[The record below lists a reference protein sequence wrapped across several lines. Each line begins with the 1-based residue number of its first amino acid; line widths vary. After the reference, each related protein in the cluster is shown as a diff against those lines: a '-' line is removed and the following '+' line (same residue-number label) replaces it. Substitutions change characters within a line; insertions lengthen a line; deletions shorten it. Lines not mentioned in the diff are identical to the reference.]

1 MSGVPSLGFAA
12 SRAFPTGRFNVG
24 KFALIWCDTP
34 VVTSESAPFDRLATP
49 LVWLD
54 EASHIRAIT
63 PAFASWLGVSARR
76 LVGMALEGLDGGAR
90 ITSALPR
97 VPYDEQALRLQRVGL
112 GFGGLPAR
120 FADVW
125 CIRED
130 EGMRLELHP
139 VEEFPGDD
147 PVTALPQALSASLR
161 GLAHELRNPLA
172 GLKGAAQ
179 LLGRRLTD
187 ADSRELVELI
197 ASEVERLNGLV
208 DRILHPAAPR
218 PFEPTN
224 IHAVLERVR
233 QLAEAEAGWS
243 VKIVRDYDPSLPDL
257 PGDADRLTQ
266 SVWNLVRNALE
277 SGATLVALRTRAEYQ
292 VLIGDRSHRLAVR
305 VEISDDG
312 RGVPDDLVDRLFL
325 PLVSGRAEGTG
336 LGLPLAQQIAR
347 EHGGSLAYR
356 SRPGHTVFTVL
367 LPLPDP
373 EPGPEARDASDEG
386 SAS

>member
-1 MSGVPSLGFAA
+1 MPADA
-12 SRAFPTGRFNVG
+12 S
-24 KFALIWCDTP
+24 
-34 VVTSESAPFDRLATP
+34 PFDRLATP
-49 LVWLD
+49 LFWLD
-54 EASHIRAIT
+54 TGARIT
-63 PAFASWLGVSARR
+63 ALNPAFASWLGVSARR
-76 LVGMALEGLDGGAR
+76 LLGLRIDELDGGER
-90 ITSALPR
+90 IAAALPR
-97 VPYDEQALRLQRVGL
+97 VPFDEQALRLQRVGL
-112 GFGGLPAR
+112 GFGGLTAR
-120 FADVW
+120 FADLW
-125 CIRED
+125 CLRETDAGDAREVIRI
-130 EGMRLELHP
+130 ELHP
-139 VEEFPGDD
+139 VEEFPGED

-179 LLGRRLTD
+179 LLSRRTSD
-187 ADSRELVELI
+187 ADSRELVGLI

-208 DRILHPAAPR
+208 DRILHPAPPR
-218 PFEPTN
+218 AFEPTN

-257 PGDADRLTQ
+257 LGDADRLTQ
-266 SVWNLVRNALE
+266 AVWNLVRNALE
-277 SGATLVALRTRAEYQ
+277 SGASTVALRTRAEHQ

-305 VEISDDG
+305 IEVGDDG
-312 RGVPDDLVDRLFL
+312 RGVPDDLVERLFL

-367 LPLPDP
+367 LPLPDADD
-373 EPGPEARDASDEG
+373 GCASDAAG
-386 SAS
+386 ARASTSARSPR

>member
-1 MSGVPSLGFAA
+1 MRHGAEKLPRQGAILSGMPADRAA
-12 SRAFPTGRFNVG
+12 
-24 KFALIWCDTP
+24 
-34 VVTSESAPFDRLATP
+34 FDRLATP

-54 EASHIRAIT
+54 AGGRIAALN
-63 PAFASWLGVSARR
+63 PAFASWLGVGARR
-76 LVGMALEGLDGGAR
+76 LLGLAADALDGGERLAA
-90 ITSALPR
+90 ALPR
-97 VPYDEQALRLQRVGL
+97 VPADGQALRLQRLGL

-120 FADVW
+120 FADAW
-125 CIRED
+125 CLRED
-130 EGMRLELHP
+130 AEVRVELHP
-139 VEEFPGDD
+139 VEEFPGED

-179 LLGRRLTD
+179 LLSRRSGD
-187 ADSRELVELI
+187 ADGRELVDLI

-208 DRILHPAAPR
+208 ERILHPAPPR
-218 PFEPTN
+218 PFEALN

-266 SVWNLVRNALE
+266 AVWNLVRNALE
-277 SGATLVALRTRAEYQ
+277 SGASQVGLRTRAEHR
-292 VLIGDRSHRLAVR
+292 VLIGERSHRLAVR
-305 VEISDDG
+305 VEVADDG
-312 RGVPDDLVDRLFL
+312 RGVPEDLVERLFL

-367 LPLPDP
+367 LPVPESEDGAAAPPAAVTAGPDGAVP
-373 EPGPEARDASDEG
+373 
-386 SAS
+386 

>member
-1 MSGVPSLGFAA
+1 MPADLDA
-12 SRAFPTGRFNVG
+12 
-24 KFALIWCDTP
+24 
-34 VVTSESAPFDRLATP
+34 FDRLATP
-49 LVWLD
+49 LFWLD
-54 EASHIRAIT
+54 ASKRIAALN

-76 LVGMALEGLDGGAR
+76 LVGFDLDELDGGAR
-90 ITSALPR
+90 IAGALPR
-97 VPYDEQALRLQRVGL
+97 VPADGQPLRLQRVGL
-112 GFGGLPAR
+112 GFGGGTAR

-125 CIRED
+125 CVQ
-130 EGMRLELHP
+130 EGEGVRVELHP
-139 VEEFPGDD
+139 VEEFPGED

-179 LLGRRLTD
+179 LLSRRTSD
-187 ADSRELVELI
+187 ADSRELVGLI
-197 ASEVERLNGLV
+197 AAEVERLNGLV

-218 PFEPTN
+218 AFEPTN

-243 VKIVRDYDPSLPDL
+243 VKLVRDYDPSLPDL
-257 PGDADRLTQ
+257 SGDADRLTQ
-266 SVWNLVRNALE
+266 AVWNLVRNALE
-277 SGATLVALRTRAEYQ
+277 SGASTVHLRTRAEHQ

-305 VEISDDG
+305 VEVSDDG
-312 RGVPDDLVDRLFL
+312 RGVPEDLVERLFL

-336 LGLPLAQQIAR
+336 LGLPLAQLIAR

-367 LPLPDP
+367 LPVPDAA
-373 EPGPEARDASDEG
+373 EEG
-386 SAS
+386 DSSSNGAVS

>member
-1 MSGVPSLGFAA
+1 MPTDLAA
-12 SRAFPTGRFNVG
+12 F
-24 KFALIWCDTP
+24 
-34 VVTSESAPFDRLATP
+34 ERLATP
-49 LVWLD
+49 LCWLD
-54 EASHIRAIT
+54 ASGRIRALN

-76 LVGMALEGLDGGAR
+76 LGGLGFDALDGGAR
-90 ITSALPR
+90 IIAALSR
-97 VPYDEQALRLQRVGL
+97 VPVDGQPLRLQRVGL

-125 CIRED
+125 CLREGD
-130 EGMRLELHP
+130 ALRLELHP
-139 VEEFPGDD
+139 VEEFPGED
-147 PVTALPQALSASLR
+147 PVTALPQALSAALR

-179 LLGRRLTD
+179 LLSRRTSD
-187 ADSRELVELI
+187 ADSRELVGLI
-197 ASEVERLNGLV
+197 AGEVERLNGLV

-243 VKIVRDYDPSLPDL
+243 VKLVRDYDPSLPHL
-257 PGDADRLTQ
+257 AGDADRLTQ
-266 SVWNLVRNALE
+266 AVWNLVRNALE
-277 SGATLVALRTRAEYQ
+277 SGAGTVGLRTRAEHQ
-292 VLIGDRSHRLAVR
+292 VLIGERSHRLAVR
-305 VEISDDG
+305 VEVSDDG
-312 RGVPDDLVDRLFL
+312 RGVPEDLIERLFL
-325 PLVSGRAEGTG
+325 PLVSGRADGTG

-367 LPLPDP
+367 LPVLESDDDAAAPPVAAPTVTAATGPDGALP
-373 EPGPEARDASDEG
+373 
-386 SAS
+386 

>member
-1 MSGVPSLGFAA
+1 MPADLAA
-12 SRAFPTGRFNVG
+12 Y
-24 KFALIWCDTP
+24 
-34 VVTSESAPFDRLATP
+34 ERLATP

-54 EASHIRAIT
+54 GEARVAAMNS
-63 PAFASWLGVSARR
+63 AFASWLGISARR
-76 LVGMALEGLDGGAR
+76 LIGLRLDELDGGAR
-90 ITSALPR
+90 IVAALPR
-97 VPYDEQALRLQRVGL
+97 VPRDGQTLRLQRVGL

-120 FADVW
+120 FADV
-125 CIRED
+125 CCLLD
-130 EGMRLELHP
+130 AEGVRVEVHP
-139 VEEFPGDD
+139 VEEFPGED

-179 LLGRRLTD
+179 LLARRIHD
-187 ADSRELVELI
+187 ADSRELVGLI
-197 ASEVERLNGLV
+197 ASEVERLNDLV
-208 DRILHPAAPR
+208 ERILHPAAPR
-218 PFEPTN
+218 PFEPAS

-257 PGDADRLTQ
+257 LGDADRLTQ
-266 SVWNLVRNALE
+266 AVWNLVRNALE
-277 SGATLVALRTRAEYQ
+277 SGASTVNLRTRAEHQ

-305 VEISDDG
+305 VEVSDDG
-312 RGVPDDLVDRLFL
+312 RGVPEDLTERLFL

-367 LPLPDP
+367 LPLPEP
-373 EPGPEARDASDEG
+373 EEAP
-386 SAS
+386 

>member
-1 MSGVPSLGFAA
+1 MTA
-12 SRAFPTGRFNVG
+12 
-24 KFALIWCDTP
+24 D
-34 VVTSESAPFDRLATP
+34 SAPFDRLATP

-54 EASHIRAIT
+54 GAGHIRAVT

-76 LVGMALEGLDGGAR
+76 LLGMAIDGLDGGSR
-90 ITSALPR
+90 IAAALPR

-112 GFGGLPAR
+112 GFGELPAR

-125 CIRED
+125 CVREGD
-130 EGMRLELHP
+130 GVRLELHP

-243 VKIVRDYDPSLPDL
+243 VKIVRDYDPSLPDF

-277 SGATLVALRTRAEYQ
+277 SGATLVALRTRAEHQ

-373 EPGPEARDASDEG
+373 ESVGHEARDVNDQDVEDQGVEDQGVAP
-386 SAS
+386 

>member
-1 MSGVPSLGFAA
+1 M
-12 SRAFPTGRFNVG
+12 PT
-24 KFALIWCDTP
+24 D
-34 VVTSESAPFDRLATP
+34 VVDLPAFDRLATP
-49 LVWLD
+49 LFWLD
-54 EASHIRAIT
+54 ASGHISALN

-76 LVGMALEGLDGGAR
+76 LVGFGIDELDGGGR
-90 ITSALPR
+90 IAAALPR
-97 VPYDEQALRLQRVGL
+97 VPHDEQALRLQRVGL

-125 CIRED
+125 CVREG
-130 EGMRLELHP
+130 EGVRVELHP
-139 VEEFPGDD
+139 VEEFPGED

-179 LLGRRLTD
+179 LLSRRIGD
-187 ADSRELVELI
+187 ADSRELVGVI

-218 PFEPTN
+218 EFEPTN

-257 PGDADRLTQ
+257 AGDADRLTQ
-266 SVWNLVRNALE
+266 AVWNLVRNALE
-277 SGATLVALRTRAEYQ
+277 SGASQVGLRTRAEHQ
-292 VLIGDRSHRLAVR
+292 VLIGEHSHRLAVR
-305 VEISDDG
+305 IEVSDDG
-312 RGVPDDLVDRLFL
+312 CGVPEDLIERLFL

-367 LPLPDP
+367 LPVPDP
-373 EPGPEARDASDEG
+373 EDAP
-386 SAS
+386 